1 MEKLLKIVEKF
12 CPKFSMEMLYPFLA
26 GMICC
31 LVLILLVLILWGVLR
46 LFCCRNGRRVPG
58 ISLQTDHGSLFI
70 ASAAVA
76 DLIRSLE
83 SGFPDLKITKVRLLS
98 IKKELCIQVKVLYA
112 PGGQSM
118 LTLTDDFQKRAL
130 TLLKDSFGIENIRR
144 IDLVVPKGRH

>member
-1 MEKLLKIVEKF
+1 MEKLLKIVEKI
-12 CPKFSMEMLYPFLA
+12 CPKFSAEMLYPFLA
-26 GMICC
+26 GIICC
-31 LVLILLVLILWGVLR
+31 LGLILLVLILWGILR
-46 LFCCRNGRRVPG
+46 LLCCHERKIPG

-70 ASAAVA
+70 ATAAVA

-83 SGFPDLKITKVRLLS
+83 SGFPDLKIMKVRLLS

-130 TLLKDSFGIENIRR
+130 ALLKESFGIENIRR